1 MAFTSHIPASPLH
14 PHVRMLWD
22 WRVAAGDFRLERILP
37 QPGSGLI
44 LNLFEDETRVYED
57 DQGLC
62 CTRHPGVV
70 YSGQFTRSFVIDS
83 REQVAVM
90 GVMLHP
96 AGAAGLLREP
106 MDRLGNR
113 HVALDDLVGNA
124 STGLRERLLDAP
136 HARARLAVLEGWLS
150 RHFVPPRL
158 HPAVRHALATFAQ
171 SPSIDRIAPLIADSG
186 LSARRFG
193 ALFSAQVGVGAKQ
206 YARLKRFRRVVDQ
219 VQQGIRVE
227 WAEVAADCGFHDQ
240 SHLVREFHAFSGMTP
255 GAYARR
261 RGEHANHVAL

>member
-1 MAFTSHIPASPLH
+1 MSFTPYIPAAPLH

-22 WRVAAGDFRLERILP
+22 WRVPAGDFRLERILP

-44 LNLFEDETRVYED
+44 LNLLEDETRVYED
-57 DQGLC
+57 DEGLRC
-62 CTRHPGVV
+62 ERSAGLV
-70 YSGQFTRSFVIDS
+70 YSGQFTRSFVIDTH
-83 REQVAVM
+83 EQVAVM

-96 AGAAGLLREP
+96 AGAGGFLREP

-113 HVALDDLVGNA
+113 HVALDDLVGSA
-124 STGLRERLLDAP
+124 SAGLRERLLEAP
-136 HARARLAVLEGWLS
+136 DARARLALLAAWLS
-150 RHFVPPRL
+150 HRFVPPTL
-158 HPAVRHALATFAQ
+158 HPAVRQALATFAR
-171 SPSIDRIAPLIADSG
+171 SASIDRIAPLIADSG

-206 YARLKRFRRVVDQ
+206 YARLKRFRHVVDH
-219 VQQGIRVE
+219 VQQGKRVE
-227 WAEVAADCGFHDQ
+227 WAQVAADCGFHDQ

-255 GAYARR
+255 GAYARQ